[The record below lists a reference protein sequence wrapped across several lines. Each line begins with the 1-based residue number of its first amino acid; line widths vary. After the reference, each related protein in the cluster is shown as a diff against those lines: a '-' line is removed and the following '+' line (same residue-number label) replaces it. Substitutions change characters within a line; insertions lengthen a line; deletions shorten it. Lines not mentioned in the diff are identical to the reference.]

1 MSETLDSLETRKDTI
16 QVAVES
22 GATHIGSI
30 VGIVV
35 GAVRDVSRELGEWAT
50 DMFEM
55 RDAARRARADAELRS
70 ELETETESPPIV
82 LGERGAARRASASG
96 RRRGAWPWRPH
107 GVLGADQGSPARGRQ
122 GRSVRPSR

>member
-1 MSETLDSLETRKDTI
+1 MSDTLDSLETRKDTI

-35 GAVRDVSRELGEWAT
+35 GAVRDVTRELGEWAT

-70 ELETETESPPIV
+70 ELEAPPIA
-82 LGERGAARRASASG
+82 LRASSSLPG
-96 RRRGAWPWRPH
+96 STDGGSDTRRHR
-107 GVLGADQGSPARGRQ
+107 
-122 GRSVRPSR
+122 